1 MITDSAR
8 NAAKWLMGC
17 AGVVVNGTL
26 GVVPAWQYVLRRLRA
41 AGFEPRTVFDIGVAR
56 GTPELYGAF
65 PNAKYYLVDPTH
77 ESVPYMH
84 QIAQRLQAEVLNVA
98 LGDCDAERVICART
112 EDIGGSSFFDEVG
125 EDPPMQRYPV
135 PVRRFDQI
143 INGFERP
150 ALAKIDVQGAELQV
164 LRGMGERIRDLD
176 AIIVEASVI
185 ATVRDGPEV
194 ADVIGYMKDKGFVV
208 YDMLGGARRPLDRA
222 LAQVD
227 LLFVQEDSEFRA
239 DRRWRS

>member
-1 MITDSAR
+1 MITNSAR
-8 NAAKWLMGC
+8 NAAKWLLGC
-17 AGVVVNGTL
+17 AGAAVNGTF

-41 AGFEPRTVFDIGVAR
+41 SGFEPRTVFDIGVAR

-65 PNAKYYLVDPTH
+65 PNAHYYLVDPTR
-77 ESVPYMH
+77 ESVPYMNE
-84 QIAQRLQAEVLNVA
+84 IAQKLNADVLNVA
-98 LGDCDAERVICART
+98 LGDCDAEREIHART

-125 EDPPMQRYPV
+125 EEAPNQRYPV

-176 AIIVEASVI
+176 AIIVEVSVI

-194 ADVIGYMKDKGFVV
+194 AEVIGYMKDKGFVV
-208 YDMLGGARRPLDRA
+208 YDMLGGSRRPLDRA

-227 LLFVQEDSEFRA
+227 LLFVHEDSQFRA
-239 DRRWRS
+239 DRRWRV